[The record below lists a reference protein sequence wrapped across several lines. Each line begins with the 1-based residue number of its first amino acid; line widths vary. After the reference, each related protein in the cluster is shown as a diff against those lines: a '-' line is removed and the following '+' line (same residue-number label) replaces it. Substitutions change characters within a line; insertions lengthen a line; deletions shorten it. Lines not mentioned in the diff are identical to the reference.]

1 MGNNVKQNKRII
13 GLKTSSRCSVVF
25 LLFFSACSFLGQG
38 ADTNGS
44 KTKMSST
51 ISEEDISINESS
63 AESGELAEGDSRA
76 RLGDKTQ
83 KSNHR
88 VKPGKKTTGK
98 LDKKQ
103 TSGNT
108 QQDGG
113 ALSTEVTAILPEAPV
128 NWDPSRGEIPD
139 SVVTQ
144 EGGNDNLPRRYKPVN
159 YPYGPLRT
167 NPSLWPDESQSSSL
181 FRDFRAFQP
190 MDIVTI
196 IINENSE
203 GKKKADT
210 DTKTDTSVLAGIA
223 KFFGIETSKWES
235 NNLGLDPSKL
245 IDASTQTSFKGE
257 GETNRSGKMTG
268 QISARIVEVLAN
280 GLLRVEGRKSLTLNE
295 EEEVI
300 VIKGLVRPNDVS
312 ALNQV
317 QSNRIANLE
326 IAFYGKGVL
335 GNEQSPGWLYGW
347 FRKFWPF

>member
-1 MGNNVKQNKRII
+1 MRSKVVSRMQQVMGI
-13 GLKTSSRCSVVF
+13 GFWTICLTF
-25 LLFFSACSFLGQG
+25 LGACSLVGKGAEVPSAKLGS
-38 ADTNGS
+38 AS
-44 KTKMSST
+44 LR
-51 ISEEDISINESS
+51 EEDIAVQDSYEDS
-63 AESGELAEGDSRA
+63 ALDQSDARA
-76 RLGDKTQ
+76 RLGDKAQ
-83 KSNHR
+83 RKGSSA
-88 VKPGKKTTGK
+88 KPGKKTAKNSRT
-98 LDKKQ
+98 KK
-103 TSGNT
+103 SLENARE
-108 QQDGG
+108 QQNAD
-113 ALSTEVTAILPEAPV
+113 STEVAAIIPGDSV
-128 NWDPSRGEIPD
+128 NWDPSRGEIPEG
-139 SVVTQ
+139 VIVQ
-144 EGGNDNLPRRYKPVN
+144 ESGMEDLPRRYKPVN

-190 MDIVTI
+190 MDIITI

-223 KFFGIETSKWES
+223 RFFGIETSKWES
-235 NNLGLDPSKL
+235 NNLGLDPTKL

-268 QISARIVEVLAN
+268 QISARIVEVLPN
-280 GLLRVEGRKSLTLNE
+280 GLLKVEGRKSLTLNE

-326 IAFYGKGVL
+326 ISFYGKGVL